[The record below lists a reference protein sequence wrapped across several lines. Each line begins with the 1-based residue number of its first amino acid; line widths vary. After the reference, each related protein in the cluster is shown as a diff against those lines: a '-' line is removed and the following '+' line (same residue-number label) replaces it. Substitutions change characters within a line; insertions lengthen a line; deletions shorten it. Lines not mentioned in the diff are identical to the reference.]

1 MIYGKYDLRITNTD
15 GMDEQI
21 SVFNH
26 ITRAGLNY
34 LLRGEPKPLQPT
46 LTAAGLAKDFA
57 GKLNFMFFHV
67 RPADMSRTIPEEDI
81 YDIEF
86 PDITDPNVRYTF
98 IGRNSLTPLY
108 SFHGDDEIIIDGIGI
123 GYYEVG
129 GTGENNFV
137 FSYTHIDNGVVRR
150 DLYPGRFGWQVAC
163 EYTINNGNNSL
174 MPSAKFNIGGIDYEF
189 RPTIYRSVGYF
200 QNTVTQSG
208 GLFLENG
215 AKEWSIDNA
224 ALNKTTFQWAING
237 KPCVPAN
244 SFEELTIQNEKTKK
258 ASRVFR
264 VKYKNNKPFAVHVTG
279 FKLSIGAFAF
289 AYRAEVGKYIVLPA
303 GKAITL
309 NLSAEIF
316 NGKVGTPSTT
326 EFGSKYMATREI
338 DPDYIRLEEDTVS
351 NIIATVYEGT
361 SKEKV
366 TATPNRDGY
375 TNYLNAIGNNDTLT
389 KYVFQYLDGSRS
401 TPIYMIKDTNP
412 SSYSFAKPQVTSVDG
427 WVVNEDDVCF
437 RISAPSNVNF
447 IEFASIDGVWERFT
461 VTPNAVNFIKLS
473 AKFLYEPHMYIRWAS
488 ATATGLILVYEDRT
502 FAGNVNVP
510 IEFVYGETAN
520 PHLVLYPS
528 RTAGNSPIGYTTSAT
543 YVEGT
548 TPLTT
553 AVIGSNPDYY
563 ALDAPYGFGWI
574 TPDAKFMGPLPNSK
588 WFDPINM
595 KLVAIPRYDEVYPY
609 SRHDVTK
616 SENPLV
622 REKYNITPVKSNE
635 VSGHLADNHPKVK
648 NLTLVKKPTET
659 KKQVITGYLS
669 GLAKGI
675 ELFNS
680 VSNEV
685 LASYTGKEGSPYTL
699 EHTKPMYDHIPYGLR
714 YLDELGQNISSGKEY
729 YIYGIELA
737 PPEPLE
743 DVYYDA
749 DQQLLNFVTPERAT
763 RATIKRWGI
772 ELYSF
777 ECVKGGTSTLYSSE
791 VFDTAGNYILTLYNS
806 EGVAGESIYI
816 FGYNE
821 NDVAIKPDT
830 TGPYAF
836 TDWTYS
842 NSNYTSGNLPFMDVR
857 HFESGLYHIKINNK
871 LARVAE
877 IKRNEANLITQVIFE
892 ADGEMISWNTGY
904 HPSSTSYDQFYDN
917 YNITVLKA
925 NSWSVNVVI
934 WHEWELYTNVGIDK
948 FVKISSNKFNPVYG
962 KSTSYYQFSEVST
975 GYVRNSLMLLLRT
988 NSNPTHR
995 IPYSLDSTFKVNSPN
1010 ANIYLHTNDILGST
1024 RFIADR
1030 YQRNVNIN
1038 NVQPYINNVPAT
1050 WEPTYDDNYAITK
1063 LRMYNDECA
1072 FVYDTTKPSD
1082 GWVLEGFNPELIGDP
1097 EYKDKVYVIDFF
1109 MSYKYTYTSYFGA
1122 SSSSTGG
1129 NNLPNMRY
1137 VSDYYREQL
1146 TARVAPYMT
1155 LMTYEEDTSNPLTT
1169 AGFSYQT
1176 NNGYRG
1182 NSQWSEA
1189 YISIDSDSMLKNSI
1203 VIIDGVEAV
1212 ISTNEVTI
1220 LYTPLKESLL
1230 TNTQLEK
1237 PPSSDNV
1244 SGISANQEPYTYT
1257 AYTFTTPMVVISN
1270 DEHPN
1275 VWKVKRHGHINITDN
1290 TIVRMAIVRNKIL
1303 QPNISSNNWW
1313 TNTYNVCLN
1322 YALTS
1327 PSGYDYSYITAEFSL
1342 NYPKVMKY
1350 SDSPKTVD
1358 IAKADLKTTSASS
1371 MFLFNSFILG
1381 LIWDSVTNDGSIT
1394 VDNNI
1399 IQGLVKVNGEVFDI
1413 VISPDYIGYAID
1425 LQGELNNNSDIDR
1438 ALSTLS
1444 VFTLTNTDGSKVI
1457 TGYEDTSAKYE
1468 GFNPGEEIFISF
1480 NTYGGNFAENN
1491 VYMQRLSSLYN
1502 DRYFSPINTLIN
1514 YSGLSQLGFNMGAFW
1529 NYVPHRIPSGQAG
1542 QEINLYTYVPEA
1554 TEYDEWYTVV
1564 DRTKLMQPNTNTYT
1578 DEFVPLRL
1586 STMYLD
1592 KFTKSGDIITVFDH
1606 VAFTCNGITHNEAF
1620 VNQENELVLDFT
1632 PFNLRIVMSENKD
1645 LAFRELSTGE
1655 TISDGNQYILKV
1667 VVRHLELNTNH
1678 SLFNAWVDGYIDM
1691 VSPLL
1696 DSGNV
1701 VAYDDYNGTERI
1713 QSIYIAYGIKPQ
1725 PEVEVDSRIGASPFP
1740 PYGVNSTTYMELPE
1754 IEQPS

>member
-189 RPTIYRSVGYF
+189 RPTIYKSVGYF

-208 GLFLENG
+208 GLFLDNG

-303 GKAITL
+303 GKTITL
-309 NLSAEIF
+309 NLSAEMF
-316 NGKVGTPSTT
+316 NGKVGTPTT
-326 EFGSKYMATREI
+326 SEFGSKYMATREI
-338 DPDYIRLEEDTVS
+338 DPDYLHLEEDTVS

-366 TATPNRDGY
+366 TVTPNRDGY

-389 KYVFQYLDGSRS
+389 KFVFQYLDGSRS

-412 SSYSFAKPQVTSVDG
+412 SSYSFAKPQVTSADG
-427 WVVNEDDVCF
+427 WVVNGDDVCF

-447 IEFASIDGVWERFT
+447 IEFASIDGVWERFA
-461 VTPNAVNFIKLS
+461 VTPNTVNFIKLS

-574 TPDAKFMGPLPNSK
+574 TSDAKFMGPLPNSK

-622 REKYNITPVKSNE
+622 REKYNITPVTSNE

-714 YLDELGQNISSGKEY
+714 YLDELGQNISYGKEY

-749 DQQLLNFVTPERAT
+749 DQQLLSFVTPERAT

-806 EGVAGESIYI
+806 EGIAGESTYI

-830 TGPYAF
+830 TGPYSF
-836 TDWTYS
+836 TDWNYS
-842 NSNYTSGNLPFMDVR
+842 NSDYTSGNLPFMDVR

-925 NSWSVNVVI
+925 NSWSVEVVL
-934 WHEWELYTNVGIDK
+934 WHEWELYSTVGIDK
-948 FVKISSNKFNPVYG
+948 FVKIGSNTFIPVYG
-962 KSTSYYQFSEVST
+962 KSNSYYQFSEVST
-975 GYVRNSLMLLLRT
+975 GYIRNSLKLLLRAD
-988 NSNPTHR
+988 SYPTHR
-995 IPYSLDSTFKVNSPN
+995 VPYALDSTFKINSPN
-1010 ANIYLHTNDILGST
+1010 ANLYLHTNDILGST

-1063 LRMYNDECA
+1063 LRMYNDEGA
-1072 FVYDTTKPSD
+1072 FVYDTAKPSD

-1122 SSSSTGG
+1122 SSGSTGG

-1155 LMTYEEDTSNPLTT
+1155 LMTYEEDTGKSLE
-1169 AGFSYQT
+1169 
-1176 NNGYRG
+1176 
-1182 NSQWSEA
+1182 SQPYYYSDEPRYNENARWSE
-1189 YISIDSDSMLKNSI
+1189 IFLEINSSNLFNNSTA
-1203 VIIDGVEAV
+1203 IIDGKVAT
-1212 ISTNEVTI
+1212 ITSSEVT
-1220 LYTPLKESLL
+1220 LPFGVVANSLL
-1230 TNTQLEK
+1230 STTQLEK
-1237 PPSSDNV
+1237 PRVNNNY
-1244 SGISANQEPYTYT
+1244 SGMRVKEGPHTYT
-1257 AYTFTTPMVVISN
+1257 AYTLTTDTCVISN
-1270 DEHPN
+1270 TEHPYIF
-1275 VWKVKRHGHINITDN
+1275 KVKQHGYTNVTDD
-1290 TIVRMAIVRNKIL
+1290 TIVRLVIVRNKIL
-1303 QPNISSNNWW
+1303 QNPITLSNWYAK
-1313 TNTYNVCLN
+1313 TSNVVVGQSLQSDN
-1322 YALTS
+1322 
-1327 PSGYDYSYITAEFSL
+1327 GYSYSYMTALFYL

-1350 SDSPKTVD
+1350 SDSPRTLD
-1358 IAKADLKTTSASS
+1358 TPDDQIP
-1371 MFLFNSFILG
+1371 LG
-1381 LIWDSVTNDGSIT
+1381 PVNNLYLLNALVENIIWEGYVPEEVGFRHTNFIT
-1394 VDNNI
+1394 VNDEKFDLI
-1399 IQGLVKVNGEVFDI
+1399 INQEYI
-1413 VISPDYIGYAID
+1413 DYIDSIR
-1425 LQGELNNNSDIDR
+1425 E
-1438 ALSTLS
+1438 
-1444 VFTLTNTDGSKVI
+1444 TDGPAYWGKVYELVNADNSKTI
-1457 TGYEDTSAKYE
+1457 IGYTDVHVEYIGFDLGTSILIKFSAE
-1468 GFNPGEEIFISF
+1468 GNTNELISDLMSEF
-1480 NTYGGNFAENN
+1480 T
-1491 VYMQRLSSLYN
+1491 SLYN
-1502 DRYFSPINTLIN
+1502 NIDDTPMNELME
-1514 YSGLSQLGFNMGAFW
+1514 YSGIAMLGYNLASFW
-1529 NYVPHRIPSGQAG
+1529 NYVPHQIPSGKTGVVIRLQTLIPEEG
-1542 QEINLYTYVPEA
+1542 EYVEDFIPEDRSSMVQENSSSRTVAEYGLCLDSRYVKNN
-1554 TEYDEWYTVV
+1554 VV
-1564 DRTKLMQPNTNTYT
+1564 
-1578 DEFVPLRL
+1578 EGVGL
-1586 STMYLD
+1586 S
-1592 KFTKSGDIITVFDH
+1592 SIFDNFS
-1606 VAFTCNGITHNEAF
+1606 AECNGYLADTKAVEILDEVEVIALTF
-1620 VNQENELVLDFT
+1620 NELKLKVIVGLYQEVIFLD
-1632 PFNLRIVMSENKD
+1632 SETLNEKD
-1645 LAFRELSTGE
+1645 TEL
-1655 TISDGNQYILKV
+1655 QYILKLV
-1667 VVRHLELNTNH
+1667 TKGLSITNNDSLLMVNADGVDVLN
-1678 SLFNAWVDGYIDM
+1678 
-1691 VSPLL
+1691 PLY
-1696 DSGNV
+1696 SMGNV
-1701 VAYDDYNGTERI
+1701 VVFDDYNGTERY
-1713 QSIYIAYGIKPQ
+1713 QSIYICYGIKPR
-1725 PEVEVDSRIGASPFP
+1725 PVIAIDPRIGNSPFP
-1740 PYGVNSTTYMELPE
+1740 EYGPHSFTYIRASENNTE
-1754 IEQPS
+1754 A